1 MQGDTRLVWMT
12 PLFDI
17 TGVQGEEVVVVGTVE
32 RSRLMMYT
40 YLEFIGLARGE
51 GLKHSPGIL
60 RLVGHFKRQRGHR
73 EGWHYVGYI
82 DCCM

>member
-17 TGVQGEEVVVVGTVE
+17 TGVQGDEVVVVGTVE

-40 YLEFIGLARGE
+40 YLEFIGLARGK
-51 GLKHSPGIL
+51 GLNTA
-60 RLVGHFKRQRGHR
+60 RGYSD
-73 EGWHYVGYI
+73 W
-82 DCCM
+82 